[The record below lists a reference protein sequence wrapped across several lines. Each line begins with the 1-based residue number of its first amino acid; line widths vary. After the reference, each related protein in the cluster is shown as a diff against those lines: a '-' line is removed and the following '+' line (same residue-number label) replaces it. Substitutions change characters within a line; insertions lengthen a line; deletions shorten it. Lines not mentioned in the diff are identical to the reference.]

1 MLKHQYSPDANSWLT
16 GKHPDAGKDWRQK
29 KWQRM
34 RWLDGITDALDMNLG
49 NFGRWWGT
57 GKSDMLQFMGSWRVG
72 HYLKTKQTARNL
84 QCYSSLW
91 RRQWQPTPVFLP
103 GEFCGQ
109 RSLAGYSPW
118 GHKVLYV
125 TEWLTL
131 STSNSGIKQA
141 WRHYSKISWWKNCT
155 VGSPDSVCRTARG
168 LGLICKPNQSTNQPT
183 NQSCSPPT
191 HQPVINQS
199 RKIEG
204 CFPKQ
209 IWTLRKSHG
218 PSSALVPKVGHSLFY
233 LS

>member
-118 GHKVLYV
+118 GCKESDTTEHTHTHTYKDTV
-125 TEWLTL
+125 TIAINL
-131 STSNSGIKQA
+131 KA
-141 WRHYSKISWWKNCT
+141 RWR
-155 VGSPDSVCRTARG
+155 P
-168 LGLICKPNQSTNQPT
+168 
-183 NQSCSPPT
+183 
-191 HQPVINQS
+191 
-199 RKIEG
+199 
-204 CFPKQ
+204 
-209 IWTLRKSHG
+209 
-218 PSSALVPKVGHSLFY
+218 
-233 LS
+233 

>member
-34 RWLDGITDALDMNLG
+34 RRLDGITDALDMNLG

-103 GEFCGQ
+103 GEICGQ

-118 GHKVLYV
+118 GCKESDTTKQLTHVLASVFIILYHG
-125 TEWLTL
+125 L
-131 STSNSGIKQA
+131 NC
-141 WRHYSKISWWKNCT
+141 ISAEFIYW
-155 VGSPDSVCRTARG
+155 S
-168 LGLICKPNQSTNQPT
+168 
-183 NQSCSPPT
+183 
-191 HQPVINQS
+191 
-199 RKIEG
+199 
-204 CFPKQ
+204 PKQ
-209 IWTLRKSHG
+209 WDYIWKYDL
-218 PSSALVPKVGHSLFY
+218 
-233 LS
+233 

>member
-34 RWLDGITDALDMNLG
+34 RRLDGITDALDMNLG

-103 GEFCGQ
+103 GEICGQ

-118 GHKVLYV
+118 GCKESDTTEHTQTQGTWMGKSPKGTSLYICV
-125 TEWLTL
+125 GIADSLCCTAETNMTL
-131 STSNSGIKQA
+131 
-141 WRHYSKISWWKNCT
+141 
-155 VGSPDSVCRTARG
+155 
-168 LGLICKPNQSTNQPT
+168 
-183 NQSCSPPT
+183 
-191 HQPVINQS
+191 
-199 RKIEG
+199 
-204 CFPKQ
+204 
-209 IWTLRKSHG
+209 
-218 PSSALVPKVGHSLFY
+218 
-233 LS
+233 

>member
-1 MLKHQYSPDANSWLT
+1 MKVLVAQLCLILCDPRDCSPPGSSVHEILQARILEWVAIPFSRGSSWPRDWTLISCIT
-16 GKHPDAGKDWRQK
+16 GRFFTIWATRETK
-29 KWQRM
+29 
-34 RWLDGITDALDMNLG
+34 NLPAMWETWF
-49 NFGRWWGT
+49 NLWVE
-57 GKSDMLQFMGSWRVG
+57 KGSI
-72 HYLKTKQTARNL
+72 
-84 QCYSSLW
+84 
-91 RRQWQPTPVFLP
+91 PVFLP
-103 GEFCGQ
+103 GEFHGQ

-118 GHKVLYV
+118 GHKELYT

-183 NQSCSPPT
+183 NQLSSPPT
-191 HQPVINQS
+191 HQPIINQS
-199 RKIEG
+199 TKIEG
-204 CFPKQ
+204 CFLKQ

-218 PSSALVPKVGHSLFY
+218 PSSVLVPKLGHSLFY